1 MHIPHQHSKIN
12 SVNCA
17 VITVSDTRNQ
27 KTDISGKIAQEML
40 INDNHKVIHYEIIKD
55 EPHQIKSLLINLAS
69 NEVLNCIIFLG
80 GTGISSRDN
89 TYDIISQMLEKTL
102 SGFGEIFRYLSYQEI
117 GSRAI
122 ASRATAGLY
131 NGKIV
136 FSLPGS
142 QNAVKLGL
150 EKLIIPELNHLVDQ
164 IKGN

>member
-1 MHIPHQHSKIN
+1 MVIPHKNAEIK

-17 VITVSDTRNQ
+17 VITISDTRTFD
-27 KTDISGKIAQEML
+27 TDISGKIAQEML
-40 INDNHKVIHYEIIKD
+40 LNAHHKVTHYDIIKD
-55 EPHQIKSLLINLAS
+55 EPEQIKSLLINLAS
-69 NEVLNCIIFLG
+69 HQQLNCIIFTG

-117 GSRAI
+117 GSRSI

-142 QNAVKLGL
+142 TNAVKLGL
-150 EKLIIPELNHLVDQ
+150 EKLIIPELTHL
-164 IKGN
+164 ITEINKG

>member
-1 MHIPHQHSKIN
+1 MVIPHENSDIK

-17 VITVSDTRNQ
+17 VITISDTRTFD
-27 KTDISGKIAQEML
+27 TDISGKIAQEML
-40 INDNHKVIHYEIIKD
+40 INAYHKVIHYDIIKD

-69 NEVLNCIIFLG
+69 NQQLNCIIFTG

-117 GSRAI
+117 GSRSM

-142 QNAVKLGL
+142 SNAVKLGL
-150 EKLIIPELNHLVDQ
+150 EKLIIPELTHLVTE
-164 IKGN
+164 INKG

>member
-1 MHIPHQHSKIN
+1 MPIPHQHSKIN

-17 VITVSDTRNQ
+17 IITVSDTRNQ
-27 KTDISGKIAQEML
+27 ETDISGKIAQEIL
-40 INDNHKVIHYEIIKD
+40 INAHHKVIHYEIIKD
-55 EPHQIKSLLINLAS
+55 EPHHIKSLLINLAS
-69 NEVLNCIIFLG
+69 NEVLNCIIFSG

-102 SGFGEIFRYLSYQEI
+102 LGFGEIFRYLSYQEI
-117 GSRAI
+117 SSRAI

>member
-1 MHIPHQHSKIN
+1 MSIPHEYSEIN

-17 VITVSDTRNQ
+17 IITVSDTRNQ
-27 KTDISGKIAQEML
+27 DTDISGKISQEML
-40 INDNHKVIHYEIIKD
+40 IKANHKIVYYEIIKD
-55 EPHQIKSLLINLAS
+55 EPHQIKSLLLNLAS
-69 NEVLNCIIFLG
+69 NEELNCIIFSG

-89 TYDIISQMLEKTL
+89 TYDVISQILEKTL

-142 QNAVKLGL
+142 QNAVKLAL

-164 IKGN
+164 IKNQ

>member
-1 MHIPHQHSKIN
+1 MIIPHENSEIK

-17 VITVSDTRNQ
+17 VITVSDTRTFD
-27 KTDISGKIAQEML
+27 TDINGKIAQKML
-40 INDNHKVIHYEIIKD
+40 IDACHKVIHYDVIKD
-55 EPHQIKSLLINLAS
+55 EPKQIKSLLINLAS
-69 NEVLNCIIFLG
+69 NPLLNCIIFTG

-117 GSRAI
+117 GSRSI
-122 ASRATAGLY
+122 ASRATAGSY

-142 QNAVKLGL
+142 SNAVKLGL
-150 EKLIIPELNHLVDQ
+150 EKLILPELTHLVTE
-164 IKGN
+164 INKG